1 MSWFRKKRTY
11 AVHYQV
17 NDYLSNPKRHFI
29 IKASDIAEAAKL
41 CQKREVYPISI
52 IDWEVLETDG

>member
-1 MSWFRKKRTY
+1 MSWFHKKQFY

-29 IKASDIAEAAKL
+29 VKASDIAEAAKL

-52 IDWEVLETDG
+52 LDWEILDGK